1 MAGYNQGGL
10 VPEGMEVNWQ
20 GQLVPI
26 AGALTPSAVSAST
39 PSAMSIGIDAQ
50 KDSLFGANPVNP
62 VAPGGSVTGMAGDL
76 SLEAMANKAAADA
89 GTTFG
94 IDNRS
99 LSAGMDVANLGL
111 GILNYAD
118 SKKMNKKTMAGMDQ
132 NLKNAQTEADATAK
146 YRAAYGA

>member
-1 MAGYNQGGL
+1 MPPETTNYFGNQQLDPFLQPYDPLAAVTGAAKPT
-10 VPEGMEVNWQ
+10 VMEQ
-20 GQLVPI
+20 
-26 AGALTPSAVSAST
+26 ALAST
-39 PSAMSIGIDAQ
+39 KI
-50 KDSLFGANPVNP
+50 NPGTTTT
-62 VAPGGSVTGMAGDL
+62 PGLGVVGGTAGDL